1 MIDPVALCCLC
12 FGPIGS
18 GEPVVV
24 MDGKLAH
31 RFKITCEQCR
41 EDQEREDKA
50 FLAAM
55 KVG

>member
-1 MIDPVALCCLC
+1 MSDAVALCCLC
-12 FGPIGS
+12 SGPIGR

-24 MDGKLAH
+24 LDGKLAH

-41 EDQEREDKA
+41 EDQEIADRE

-55 KVG
+55 KIS